1 MTNCTLVT
9 GGSKGIGRA
18 IVERLHARDQAVVY
32 LSRNPGEPLDNC
44 THVATD
50 LNNLEQTEKHINDVM
65 SSFSISN
72 VICNAGCGQ
81 FGSLEN
87 FSPKQIKN
95 SIQLNLISPL
105 LIARLLLPTLKT
117 QPRSNLIFI
126 GSESGLQGGRYGS
139 VYSAA
144 KFGLRGAAQALK
156 HECANANCHVGIVNP
171 GMVRTDFF
179 SSLSFE
185 PGKEA
190 DMALQA
196 EDVANAVLT
205 LIDSPDHAI
214 IDEINLSPIKHVVT
228 KKPQK

>member
-18 IVERLHARDQAVVY
+18 IVERLHARKQAVVY
-32 LSRNPGEPLDNC
+32 LSRSPGEPLDNC

-65 SSFSISN
+65 SSFGISN

-87 FSPKQIKN
+87 FSPQQIKN

-105 LIARLLLPTLKT
+105 LIARMLLPTLKA

-144 KFGLRGAAQALK
+144 KFGLRGATQALK

-171 GMVRTDFF
+171 GLVRTDFF

-196 EDVANAVLT
+196 KDVANAVLT